1 MKPYEQ
7 FRELL
12 DGNDLFYKV
21 DFLDNGKTLFR
32 IPQKLKSGGFVDMLL
47 FFEDDNIKILA
58 AKIATID
65 DPDKLIQCYAIFNEL
80 NCNYKYFKM
89 HADSDGDVMLSCDL
103 AMDVVTEGVFSPET
117 VLAYVGASIKVINE
131 NYPKIMKLLWA

>member
-47 FFEDDNIKILA
+47 FFEDDNIKILV

-65 DPDKLIQCYAIFNEL
+65 DPDKLAQCYAILNES

-89 HADSDGDVMLSCDL
+89 YVDSDGDVMLSCDL
-103 AMDVVTEGVFSPET
+103 AMDIVTEGVFSPET

>member
-12 DGNDLFYKV
+12 DENDLFYKV

-47 FFEDDNIKILA
+47 FFEDDNIKILV

-65 DPDKLIQCYAIFNEL
+65 DPDKLAQCYAILNES

-89 HADSDGDVMLSCDL
+89 YVDSDGDVMLSCDL
-103 AMDVVTEGVFSPET
+103 AMDIVKEGVFSPET